1 MFEGIKSIFFK
12 NKDSIAVNIWSQI
25 GVPINL
31 ARQIGTHTDFTNEFL
46 DDEYLLGYFNGYQN
60 FMIEHFFN
68 VKKPGDKGLI
78 MSKIMFLLD
87 PKFGDAKGLMG
98 YSDTLKSYMGKKDL
112 ELGSED
118 AFMTVAIM
126 LNNPKAKSNFLD
138 NKVYLEAQKF
148 YDDGEFKKRAE
159 LQKKVLGSMGTGQNP
174 AEMPRDFAVAY
185 RVFELTFVK
194 HLNKKFKCPNN

>member
-1 MFEGIKSIFFK
+1 MFEGIKSLFFK

-25 GVPINL
+25 GIPINL

-126 LNNPKAKSNFLD
+126 LNDPKAKSNFLD
-138 NKVYLEAQKF
+138 NKIYLEAQKF
-148 YDDGEFKKRAE
+148 YDEGEFEKRANM
-159 LQKKVLGSMGTGQNP
+159 QKKVLGYLATGKNP
-174 AEMPRDFAVAY
+174 AEMPRDFAIAY
-185 RVFELTFVK
+185 SVFELTFVK
-194 HLNKKFKCPNN
+194 HLNKRFKIN

>member
-1 MFEGIKSIFFK
+1 MFEGIKSLFFK

-25 GVPINL
+25 GIPINL
-31 ARQIGTHTDFTNEFL
+31 ARQIGTHTDFTSEFL
-46 DDEYLLGYFNGYQN
+46 DDVYLLGYFNGYLN
-60 FMIEHFFN
+60 FMIKHFFN
-68 VKKPGDKGLI
+68 VKNDKGLI
-78 MSKIMFLLD
+78 MSKVIFLLD

-98 YSDTLKSYMGKKDL
+98 YSDILKSHMGKKDSKL
-112 ELGSED
+112 ATDD

-126 LNNPKAKSNFLD
+126 LNDPKAKSNFLD
-138 NKVYLEAQKF
+138 NKIYLEAQKF
-148 YDDGEFKKRAE
+148 YDDGEFEKRANM
-159 LQKKVLGSMGTGQNP
+159 QKKVLGSLATGQNP

>member
-12 NKDSIAVNIWSQI
+12 NKDSIAGNIWSQI
-25 GVPINL
+25 GIPINL

-46 DDEYLLGYFNGYQN
+46 DDVYLLGYFNGYQN
-60 FMIEHFFN
+60 LMIEQFFN

-78 MSKIMFLLD
+78 MSKILVLLD
-87 PKFGDAKGLMG
+87 SKFGDSKELMG
-98 YSDTLKSYMGKKDL
+98 YSDILKSYMGKKDL
-112 ELGSED
+112 EFGSED

-126 LNNPKAKSNFLD
+126 LNDPKAKSNLLD
-138 NKVYLEAQKF
+138 NKIYLEAQKF
-148 YDDGEFKKRAE
+148 YDDGEFEKRAK
-159 LQKKVLGSMGTGQNP
+159 LQKKVLGSLSTDKDP

-194 HLNKKFKCPNN
+194 HLNKKFKCPQ

>member
-12 NKDSIAVNIWSQI
+12 NKDSIAGNIWSQI
-25 GVPINL
+25 GIPINL
-31 ARQIGTHTDFTNEFL
+31 ARQIGTHTDFTSEFL
-46 DDEYLLGYFNGYQN
+46 DDVYLLGYFNGYLN
-60 FMIEHFFN
+60 FMIKHFFN
-68 VKKPGDKGLI
+68 VKNDKGLI
-78 MSKIMFLLD
+78 MSKVIFLLD

-98 YSDTLKSYMGKKDL
+98 YSDILKSHMGEKDL

-126 LNNPKAKSNFLD
+126 LNDPKAKSNFLD
-138 NKVYLEAQKF
+138 NKIYLEAQKF
-148 YDDGEFKKRAE
+148 YDDGEFEKRAE

>member
-25 GVPINL
+25 GIPINL
-31 ARQIGTHTDFTNEFL
+31 ARQIGTHTDFTSEFL
-46 DDEYLLGYFNGYQN
+46 DDVYLLGYFNGYLN
-60 FMIEHFFN
+60 FMIKHFFN
-68 VKKPGDKGLI
+68 VKNDKGLI
-78 MSKIMFLLD
+78 MSKVIFLLD
-87 PKFGDAKGLMG
+87 PKFGDTKGLMG
-98 YSDTLKSYMGKKDL
+98 YSDILKSHMGKKDSKL
-112 ELGSED
+112 ATDD

-126 LNNPKAKSNFLD
+126 LNDPKAKSNFLD
-138 NKVYLEAQKF
+138 NKIYLEAQKF
-148 YDDGEFKKRAE
+148 YDDGEFEKRAE
-159 LQKKVLGSMGTGQNP
+159 LQKKVLGSMGIGQNP

>member
-12 NKDSIAVNIWSQI
+12 NKDSIAGNIWSQI
-25 GVPINL
+25 GIPINL
-31 ARQIGTHTDFTNEFL
+31 ARQIGTHTDFTSEFL
-46 DDEYLLGYFNGYQN
+46 DDVYLLGYFNGYLN
-60 FMIEHFFN
+60 FMIKHFFN
-68 VKKPGDKGLI
+68 VKNDKGLI
-78 MSKIMFLLD
+78 MSKVIFLLD

>member
-25 GVPINL
+25 GIPINL
-31 ARQIGTHTDFTNEFL
+31 ARQIGTHTDFTSEFL
-46 DDEYLLGYFNGYQN
+46 DDVYLLGYFNGYLN
-60 FMIEHFFN
+60 FMIKHFFN
-68 VKKPGDKGLI
+68 VKNDKGLI
-78 MSKIMFLLD
+78 MSKVIFLLD
-87 PKFGDAKGLMG
+87 PKFSDAKGLMG
-98 YSDTLKSYMGKKDL
+98 YSDILKSYMGKKDL

>member
-12 NKDSIAVNIWSQI
+12 NKDSIAGNIWSQI
-25 GVPINL
+25 GIPINL
-31 ARQIGTHTDFTNEFL
+31 ARQIGTHTDFTSEFL
-46 DDEYLLGYFNGYQN
+46 DDVYLLGYFNGYLN
-60 FMIEHFFN
+60 FMIKHFFN
-68 VKKPGDKGLI
+68 VKNDKGLI
-78 MSKIMFLLD
+78 MSKVIFLLD

-98 YSDTLKSYMGKKDL
+98 YSDILKSHMGEKDSKL
-112 ELGSED
+112 ATDD

-126 LNNPKAKSNFLD
+126 LNDPKAKSNFLD
-138 NKVYLEAQKF
+138 NKIYLEAQKF
-148 YDDGEFKKRAE
+148 YDDGEFEKRAE

-194 HLNKKFKCPNN
+194 HLNKKFKCPNI

>member
-1 MFEGIKSIFFK
+1 MFEGIKSLFFK

-25 GVPINL
+25 GIPINL

-60 FMIEHFFN
+60 FMLHHFFK
-68 VKKPGDKGLI
+68 VKNPGDRGLI
-78 MSKIMFLLD
+78 MSKILVLLD
-87 PKFGDAKGLMG
+87 PKFDDSKELMG
-98 YSDTLKSYMGKKDL
+98 YSDILKSYMGKKNL

-126 LNNPKAKSNFLD
+126 LNDPKAKSNFLD
-138 NKVYLEAQKF
+138 NKIYLEAQKF
-148 YDDGEFKKRAE
+148 YDDGEFEKRANM
-159 LQKKVLGSMGTGQNP
+159 QKKVLGSLATGQNP

>member
-1 MFEGIKSIFFK
+1 
-12 NKDSIAVNIWSQI
+12 
-25 GVPINL
+25 
-31 ARQIGTHTDFTNEFL
+31 
-46 DDEYLLGYFNGYQN
+46 
-60 FMIEHFFN
+60 
-68 VKKPGDKGLI
+68 
-78 MSKIMFLLD
+78 
-87 PKFGDAKGLMG
+87 
-98 YSDTLKSYMGKKDL
+98 
-112 ELGSED
+112 
-118 AFMTVAIM
+118 MTVAIM

>member
-1 MFEGIKSIFFK
+1 MFEGIKSLFFK

-25 GVPINL
+25 GIPINL

-46 DDEYLLGYFNGYQN
+46 DDVYLLGYFNGYQN
-60 FMIEHFFN
+60 LMIEQFFN

-78 MSKIMFLLD
+78 MSKILVLLD
-87 PKFGDAKGLMG
+87 SKFGDSKELMG
-98 YSDTLKSYMGKKDL
+98 YSDILKSYMGKKDL
-112 ELGSED
+112 EFGSED

-126 LNNPKAKSNFLD
+126 LNDPKAKSNLLD
-138 NKVYLEAQKF
+138 NKIYLEAQKF
-148 YDDGEFKKRAE
+148 YDDGEFEKRAK
-159 LQKKVLGSMGTGQNP
+159 LQKKVLGSLSTDKDP

-194 HLNKKFKCPNN
+194 HLNKKFKCPQ